1 MFSYREIYIFV
12 GGTSPQIITETIYA
26 LATARPPIF
35 PDALYIITTKI
46 GKEIIID
53 NLINR
58 KILKNLFEEYEI
70 PEIKINEENFLIP
83 KLSSGKEIND
93 ITTEEENNAMADLI
107 ITFVRSLCSYP
118 KHRLHCSIAGGRKTM
133 SFYLGAALQL
143 FGRPW
148 DKLYHVLVTPEFESN
163 PEFFYKTRQDKRV
176 KFRDK
181 EGKIREISTRS
192 AKIYLLEL
200 PFIRLGSKLKLNS
213 VSFKELVEEGQSEI
227 EMSQV
232 QPNIVLNLSAREI
245 QVGETSVELNPSLM
259 FIYSVLV
266 RQKVTFC
273 PYPERPYCLDCQDC
287 YRELSALF
295 SQDSLKAGRSD
306 FLAIW
311 GGKELKWND
320 FLGRWKSGLSVE
332 TIRQYISKVNKKIE
346 TQLNNKSLSDI
357 CRIVTL
363 RIYGS
368 SRYGLKIEKG
378 KIEIV

>member
-1 MFSYREIYIFV
+1 
-12 GGTSPQIITETIYA
+12 
-26 LATARPPIF
+26 
-35 PDALYIITTKI
+35 
-46 GKEIIID
+46 
-53 NLINR
+53 
-58 KILKNLFEEYEI
+58 
-70 PEIKINEENFLIP
+70 
-83 KLSSGKEIND
+83 
-93 ITTEEENNAMADLI
+93 
-107 ITFVRSLCSYP
+107 
-118 KHRLHCSIAGGRKTM
+118 M

-163 PEFFYKTRQDKRV
+163 PEFFYKPRQDKRV

-273 PYPERPYCLDCQDC
+273 PYPERPYCHDCRDC
-287 YRELSALF
+287 YRELSELF

-311 GGKELKWND
+311 GGKESKWND
-320 FLGRWKSGLSVE
+320 FIGRWKSGLSVE
-332 TIRQYISKVNKKIE
+332 TIRQYISKVNKQIE

-357 CRIVTL
+357 CRIVAL